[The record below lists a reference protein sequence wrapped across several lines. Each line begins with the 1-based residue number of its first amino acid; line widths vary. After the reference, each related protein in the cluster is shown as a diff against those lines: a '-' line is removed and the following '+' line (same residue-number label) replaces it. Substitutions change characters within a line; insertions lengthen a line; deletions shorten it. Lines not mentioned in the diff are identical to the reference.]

1 MGVVLVADVPLSVGS
16 RKGKVIESGNW
27 KRTKSVLSGG
37 GGWLGLPLIV
47 LVWMVVVVA
56 MVFHTKD
63 RCGFMVRGKRQRQ
76 VQVKEYQA

>member
-37 GGWLGLPLIV
+37 GLVGVTVNSVGLDGGGGCYGIPY
-47 LVWMVVVVA
+47 
-56 MVFHTKD
+56 K
-63 RCGFMVRGKRQRQ
+63 G
-76 VQVKEYQA
+76 